1 MTDWCERYGP
11 WALVAGGA
19 QGIGAAYSRYL
30 ARLGLKLLVID
41 NAPAALAA
49 IGEELRSSFGT
60 ECIALEMDLASP
72 QLLERVH
79 GEVGAREV
87 GLLICNAALADVG
100 PFYKQDTGLAFERA
114 RIAVNMVAPLEL
126 VYALGRP
133 MLARGRGGII
143 LMSSGAGL
151 QGSPF
156 YAHYS
161 ATKAYL
167 ITLAESLW
175 FEFRPYNVDV
185 LACIAGMTLSS
196 AAHAYAHLD
205 TSGFQTPEE
214 VVEEA
219 MLALGRTGSVI
230 TGEANRHN
238 RQLLAGLPREQ
249 QVELISRHAIQNFLG
264 GVVPPQ
270 NLDEDAD

>member
-1 MTDWCERYGP
+1 MTEWRERYGP

-19 QGIGAAYSRYL
+19 QGIGAAYAHYL
-30 ARLGLKLLVID
+30 AKRGLHLLVID
-41 NAPAALAA
+41 NAPAALAD
-49 IGEELRSSFGT
+49 IGDELRQSYGAQCVT
-60 ECIALEMDLASP
+60 IEMDLASP
-72 QLLERVH
+72 QLLERLQC
-79 GEVGAREV
+79 EIAAREV
-87 GLLICNAALADVG
+87 GLLVYNAALADVG

-114 RIAVNMVAPLEL
+114 RIAVNVAAPLEL
-126 VYALGRP
+126 VYTLGRP

-156 YAHYS
+156 YAHYA

-196 AAHAYAHLD
+196 AAPAYAHLD
-205 TSGFQTPEE
+205 TSSFQTPQE

-219 MLALGRTGSVI
+219 MLALGKAASVI
-230 TGEANRHN
+230 TGAGNRAN
-238 RQLLAGLPREQ
+238 RQLLAELPREQ
-249 QVELISRHAIQNFLG
+249 QVALISQHAITNFLG
-264 GVVPPQ
+264 GAVPPQ
-270 NLDEDAD
+270 NLDEGSD

>member
-1 MTDWCERYGP
+1 MTEWCERYGP

-30 ARLGLKLLVID
+30 AKRGLNLLVID

-49 IGEELRSSFGT
+49 IGEELRDSGGT
-60 ECIALEMDLASP
+60 ECVTLELDLASP
-72 QLLERVH
+72 QLLERVRS
-79 GEVGAREV
+79 EIAAREV
-87 GLLICNAALADVG
+87 GLLVYNAALADVG
-100 PFYKQDTGLAFERA
+100 PFYKQDTGLEFERA
-114 RIAVNMVAPLEL
+114 RLAVNVVAPLEL
-126 VYALGRP
+126 VYTLGRP

-156 YAHYS
+156 YAHYA

-167 ITLAESLW
+167 TTLAESLW
-175 FEFRPYNVDV
+175 FEFRPYGVDV

-196 AAHAYAHLD
+196 AAPAYAHLD
-205 TSGFQTPEE
+205 ISGFQTPEE

-219 MLALGRTGSVI
+219 MLALGKTGSII
-230 TGEANRHN
+230 TGEANRQN

-249 QVELISRHAIQNFLG
+249 QVELISQHAVQNFLG
-264 GVVPPQ
+264 GVVPAQ
-270 NLDEDAD
+270 NLDDR